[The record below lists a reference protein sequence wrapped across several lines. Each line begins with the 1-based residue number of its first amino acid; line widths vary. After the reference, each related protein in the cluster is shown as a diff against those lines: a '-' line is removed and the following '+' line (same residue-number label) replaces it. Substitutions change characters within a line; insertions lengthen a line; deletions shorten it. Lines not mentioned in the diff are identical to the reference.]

1 MTTRKLIL
9 VTALAALLTPSL
21 ALADHEHRVTV
32 LMRNGDR
39 VAGLLEDVEGG
50 VVFVR
55 ASLHDQRKLGLG
67 DVALIDLVG
76 GASGLPETEL
86 SVARGANHVALLR
99 DGSSWTG
106 QFVDIHGGEANASAN
121 ENHSLIFRTTNGE
134 ERRVSLDNVARIY
147 LGHFPGGTT
156 AAAPA
161 PAPKPAP
168 AAPSFTSGDAI
179 PAGAVRV
186 PANSAWTPTSLVVRQ
201 GDQVRFDVRGRVQ
214 LSDDAGDVAEA
225 AGSLRERRAN
235 GSPLPQYYAGAL
247 IAKVGNSP
255 AFPIGN
261 QTNAIVMP
269 ADGTLFLGVNDDE
282 MNDNRGEF
290 VVSMAQPRRRR

>member
-1 MTTRKLIL
+1 MTIRKLIL
-9 VTALAALLTPSL
+9 VTMLAAMVAPSL

-32 LMRNGDR
+32 LMRNGNR

-55 ASLHDQRKLGLG
+55 ASLHDQQRLPLS
-67 DVALIDLVG
+67 DVALIDFVG

-86 SVARGANHVALLR
+86 SVARGPNELALLR
-99 DGSSWTG
+99 DGSSLSG
-106 QFVDIHGGEANASAN
+106 KFVDVHGGESTAGPN
-121 ENHSLIFRTTNGE
+121 ETHTLIFRTANGE
-134 ERRVSLDNVARIY
+134 ERRIPLDNVARIY
-147 LGHFPGGTT
+147 MGHFPGTAPAQAAPPAQPTFTT
-156 AAAPA
+156 AEAV
-161 PAPKPAP
+161 
-168 AAPSFTSGDAI
+168 

-186 PANSAWTPTSLVVRQ
+186 PANIPWTPTPLVVRR
-201 GDQVRFDVRGRVQ
+201 GDSVRFDVRGRVQ

-225 AGSLRERRAN
+225 AGSLRQRRAN
-235 GSPLPQYYAGAL
+235 GSPLPQNYAGAL

-261 QTNAIVMP
+261 QTNAVMMP

-282 MNDNRGEF
+282 FNDNRGEF
-290 VVSMAQPRRRR
+290 VVSLAQVQRRGR

>member
-1 MTTRKLIL
+1 MTIRKLIII
-9 VTALAALLTPSL
+9 TALAALAVPSH

-39 VAGLLEDVEGG
+39 VAGNLEDVEGG

-55 ASLHDQRKLGLG
+55 VSLNDQRRLPLS

-86 SVARGANHVALLR
+86 SVARGPNELALLR
-99 DGSSWTG
+99 DGSSLSG
-106 QFVDIHGGEANASAN
+106 KFIDVHGGEATAGPN
-121 ENHSLIFRTTNGE
+121 ETHTLIFRTTNGE
-134 ERRVSLDNVARIY
+134 QRTIPLDNVARIY
-147 LGHFPGGTT
+147 MGHFPGT
-156 AAAPA
+156 APTAQA
-161 PAPKPAP
+161 AP
-168 AAPSFTSGDAI
+168 AAPAAQPTFTTGDAV
-179 PAGAVRV
+179 PAGGVRV
-186 PANSAWTPTSLVVRQ
+186 PANTPWTPTPLVVRR
-201 GDQVRFDVRGRVQ
+201 GDMVRFDVRGRVQ
-214 LSDDAGDVAEA
+214 LSDDVNDVAEA

-235 GSPLPQYYAGAL
+235 GSPLPQNYAGAL

-261 QTNAIVMP
+261 QTNAVVMP

-282 MNDNRGEF
+282 FNDNRGEF
-290 VVSMAQPRRRR
+290 VVSISQARRR

>member
-1 MTTRKLIL
+1 MTIRKLIL
-9 VTALAALLTPSL
+9 VTALAAMVAPSL

-55 ASLHDQRKLGLG
+55 VSLHDQRRLPLS
-67 DVALIDLVG
+67 DVALIDLIG

-86 SVARGANHVALLR
+86 AVARGPNELALLR
-99 DGSSWTG
+99 DGSSLSG
-106 QFVDIHGGEANASAN
+106 KFIDVHGGEATSGPN
-121 ENHSLIFRTTNGE
+121 ETHTLIFRTTNGE
-134 ERRVSLDNVARIY
+134 ERRIPLDNVSRIY
-147 LGHFPGGTT
+147 MGHFPGSANT
-156 AAAPA
+156 AQAAPKA
-161 PAPKPAP
+161 QPT
-168 AAPSFTSGDAI
+168 FTTDEAV

-186 PANSAWTPTSLVVRQ
+186 PANAPWTATPLVVRR
-201 GDQVRFDVRGRVQ
+201 GDSVRFDVRGRVQ

-235 GSPLPQYYAGAL
+235 GSPLPLNYAGAL
-247 IAKVGNSP
+247 IAKVGNSQP
-255 AFPIGN
+255 FPIGN

-282 MNDNRGEF
+282 FNDNRGEF
-290 VVSMAQPRRRR
+290 VVSMAQVRRRSR